1 MLYQTEEVLII
12 AFGFAAAWMGA
23 ELIRRNAEKLRLVQT
38 PNERSS
44 HTMPTPSGGGLGIAF
59 AGTVCGLL
67 IDTSL
72 FWPILASVSAALL
85 GLLDDRFGLSA
96 RVRLIVHFA
105 LIAMVLAT
113 VGPLPPL
120 ATPLG
125 SVPSVALGALLLV
138 AGVWWLNLY
147 NFMDGIDGL
156 AASQAI
162 FLCAGAATLA
172 HLGTIPAEL
181 EAVSWWA
188 FAVAAA
194 SAGFLVLNWPPA
206 RIFMGDAGSNFL
218 AVAIFS
224 ISMSLVAQGYL
235 ELPVFVILTALFVA
249 DATTTLIGR
258 LRSGNSGFTAH
269 RLHVYQKL
277 SRRLGQH
284 KAATL
289 IYLAINIAWLYPL
302 AYLAREHSGASWW
315 FVALAYLPLVSF
327 GFVARAGLPE
337 GQPQFRNKA

>member
-1 MLYQTEEVLII
+1 MLHQTEEVLVI
-12 AFGFAAAWMGA
+12 AFGFAAAWIGA
-23 ELIRRNAEKLRLVQT
+23 ELVRRNAQNLRLVQT

-44 HTMPTPSGGGLGIAF
+44 HTIPTPSGGGLGIAL
-59 AGTVCGLL
+59 AGAVCGLFV
-67 IDTSL
+67 DTSL
-72 FWPILASVSAALL
+72 FWPVLASTAAALL
-85 GLLDDRFGLSA
+85 GLLDDRFNLSA
-96 RVRLIVHFA
+96 RLRLVIHFA
-105 LIAMVLAT
+105 LIAVVLAT

-120 ATPLG
+120 VTHLG
-125 SVPSVALGALLLV
+125 TMPSVALSALLLV

-156 AASQAI
+156 AASQAV

-172 HLGTIPAEL
+172 HLGTTTTQLDAT
-181 EAVSWWA
+181 SWWA

-249 DATTTLIGR
+249 DATTTLVGR

-284 KAATL
+284 KIATL

-302 AYLAREHSGASWW
+302 AYLAREHSGAAWW
-315 FVALAYLPLVSF
+315 FVALAYLPLVSL
-327 GFVARAGLPE
+327 GFAARAGLPE
-337 GQPQFRNKA
+337 GRRQFRNKA